1 MRVAYICVTYF
12 LIIYRTDDRYLLG
25 SKEPLTIDVSIANRG
40 EDAFEAGFYMTLPP
54 GLNLRKVEQ
63 SVANRDT
70 LVTCTPPTAA
80 TNNTLK
86 CDIGNPLPAGKVVSI
101 FLITILFRVCA
112 YVSKSEV
119 C

>member
-1 MRVAYICVTYF
+1 MFVAYNSLTSVRLIC
-12 LIIYRTDDRYLLG
+12 RTDDRYLLG

-40 EDAFEAGFYMTLPP
+40 EDAFEAGFYMTVPP

-101 FLITILFRVCA
+101 YLNYGVSCVCQR
-112 YVSKSEV
+112 YEMKF
-119 C
+119 

>member
-1 MRVAYICVTYF
+1 MCVSHIYFTYF
-12 LIIYRTDDRYLLG
+12 FLIYRTDDRYLLG

-63 SVANRDT
+63 SAANRDT

-101 FLITILFRVCA
+101 YLNYILFRVRT
-112 YVSKSEV
+112 VNNKV
-119 C
+119 VG